1 MRPAIIVMSRVPLPG
16 RTKTRLMSH
25 LTAEQCA
32 GLQWAMLRDLG
43 RVLGRLDISLI
54 VFYCDGTPGELAS
67 VLGPGI
73 YVPQTGANLG
83 KRMATAVDYC
93 LKQGFDRVVVIGTDY
108 PALQPEDIRQ
118 AIVALDNREVV
129 IGPAFDG
136 GYYLLALKKLHP
148 EIFSL
153 KEWGTNEVLE
163 NTLRNLEDSKISYLL
178 LERGRDL
185 DTLADAVMY
194 HKMLGRK
201 KPALEIFPSYTF
213 RCLHNIFGQTE
224 A

>member
-54 VFYCDGTPGELAS
+54 VFYCDGTPGELAR

-73 YVPQTGANLG
+73 YLPQTGTNLG

-93 LKQGFDRVVVIGTDY
+93 LKQGFDRVVVTGTDY

-118 AIVALDNREVV
+118 ALSALGKREVV
-129 IGPAFDG
+129 IGPSLDG
-136 GYYLLALKKLHP
+136 GYYLLAVKKLYA
-148 EIFSL
+148 EMFSL
-153 KEWGTNEVLE
+153 KEWWTDTVLQ
-163 NTLRNLEDSKISYLL
+163 NTLGNLRGSSISYCLL
-178 LERGRDL
+178 KPGRDL
-185 DTLADAVMY
+185 DTFEDAKFY
-194 HKMLGRK
+194 YQLMLK
-201 KPALEIFPSYTF
+201 EKTEFEVFPNNTFSY
-213 RCLHNIFGQTE
+213 LHDIFGQPE
-224 A
+224 V